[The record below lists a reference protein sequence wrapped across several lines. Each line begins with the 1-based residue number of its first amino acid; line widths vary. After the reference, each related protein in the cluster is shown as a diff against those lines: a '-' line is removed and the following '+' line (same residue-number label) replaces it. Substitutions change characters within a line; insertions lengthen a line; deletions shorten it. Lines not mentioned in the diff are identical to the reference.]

1 MADLSI
7 FIDES
12 GADGLS
18 SRYYLITLV
27 LHDQSNTLSEGI
39 GRYEAALANKG
50 LPNIPFHASPL
61 LNGHDAYAHLDVIT
75 RARLLSA
82 FRVFFR
88 HLPVRYTTLVFETAL
103 YKSPETLTNAMRRS
117 LIETI
122 YDNLEEMQ
130 SFQKVKIYYD
140 GGQSTVTTALHKAID
155 YTLSRDAVIYKP
167 STYQDYR
174 LSQAAD
180 YICTIEL
187 TELKYLSGTQT
198 ATDERFFG
206 GHVKFKKGPLK
217 EARAKRLGRS

>member
-61 LNGHDAYAHLDVIT
+61 LNGH
-75 RARLLSA
+75 
-82 FRVFFR
+82 
-88 HLPVRYTTLVFETAL
+88 
-103 YKSPETLTNAMRRS
+103 
-117 LIETI
+117 
-122 YDNLEEMQ
+122 
-130 SFQKVKIYYD
+130 
-140 GGQSTVTTALHKAID
+140 G
-155 YTLSRDAVIYKP
+155 
-167 STYQDYR
+167 QDYR